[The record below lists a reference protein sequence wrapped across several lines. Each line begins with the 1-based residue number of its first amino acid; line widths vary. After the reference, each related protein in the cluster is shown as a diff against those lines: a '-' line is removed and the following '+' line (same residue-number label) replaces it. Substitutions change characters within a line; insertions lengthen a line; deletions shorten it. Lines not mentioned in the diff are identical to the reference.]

1 MDIITSPILK
11 WDWLHSLQLKMD
23 KLCTVSKTRPGAQCG
38 SDRDL
43 FITKFRLKLKK
54 VGKTTRPFRYDLNH
68 QIPYHYTVKGT
79 NRFKGSD
86 LVDRV
91 PGELW
96 TNQVHNVGQEVV
108 TKIIRKTKKGK
119 KAKRQNGCLRNTY
132 KQLRKEE
139 MWEEEKYTPLNAEFQ
154 STVRRDKTAFLNEKW
169 KERGKQQNEKD

>member
-1 MDIITSPILK
+1 
-11 WDWLHSLQLKMD
+11 MD

-38 SDRDL
+38 SDCDL

-119 KAKRQNGCLRNTY
+119 KAKWLS
-132 KQLRKEE
+132 EE
-139 MWEEEKYTPLNAEFQ
+139 HLQTAEK
-154 STVRRDKTAFLNEKW
+154 RRDVRGGKIYPTECRVPEHS
-169 KERGKQQNEKD
+169 KER